1 MTEGKTVLYKRR
13 RELEREIS
21 VRNDK
26 KANLE
31 KELNSVNSQILY
43 REGLLEEILNAEK
56 TLSLMIEKEK

>member
-21 VRNDK
+21 IRNDK

-31 KELNSVNSQILY
+31 KELNLINDQIMY
-43 REGLLEEILNAEK
+43 REGLLEEVLNAEK